1 MEKERTIITSTSIL
15 DSELLEP
22 PSLSNNIKEDSILKS
37 IINKDFPVISEKT
50 KEFIRKY
57 FPNVSFQE
65 WNNWH
70 WQIRNSFTS
79 FNSLNTFLQLSEEEK
94 LVSEKATNLPVRITP
109 YYASLLSC
117 VDDLQPLRRT
127 MVPVNDELKV
137 SKGEASDPLG
147 EHTHNKVNC
156 IVHRYPDRV
165 LFLVTEFCS
174 AYCRYCTRTHMVA
187 KSEKNHT
194 RRAEWDKA
202 IDYITQHTEVRD
214 VLLSG
219 GDPLT
224 LADSQIEYLLSKLRA
239 IPHVEIIRIGS
250 KVPVVLPQ
258 RITPSLVKILKKF
271 HPLFI
276 SIHFTHYEELTDE
289 TKFACNRLADAG
301 IPMGSQTVLLKGIND
316 SIHVYTKLTHE
327 LLKVRVRPYYLY
339 QCDPILGSAHFRT
352 SVEKG
357 LEIIKGIRGFTSG
370 YAIPHYV
377 IDAPGGGGKIPIL
390 PDYNQGK
397 DDDGNLV
404 LKNFE
409 GKTYKYPDY
418 L

>member
-1 MEKERTIITSTSIL
+1 MEKEQFIFSTNSVNEA
-15 DSELLEP
+15 ELLEP
-22 PSLSNNIKEDSILKS
+22 PSILNTIQEEQLANKL
-37 IINKDFPVISEKT
+37 INKDFPIISDNSKQ
-50 KEFIRKY
+50 FIKRY
-57 FPNVSFQE
+57 FPKATYQE

-79 FNSLNTFLQLSEEEK
+79 FKDLSTFLELTDSEKMLSEQ
-94 LVSEKATNLPVRITP
+94 AINLPVRITP
-109 YYASLLSC
+109 YYASLLNTENE
-117 VDDLQPLRRT
+117 LQSLRKT
-127 MVPVNDELKV
+127 VVPVIDELKI
-137 SKGEASDPLG
+137 SRGEESDPLG
-147 EHTHNKVNC
+147 EHSHNQVNC

-174 AYCRYCTRTHMVA
+174 TYCRYCTRSHMVA

-194 RRAEWDKA
+194 RRQEWDKA
-202 IDYITQHTEVRD
+202 LEYIAQHSEVRD

-224 LADSQIEYLLSKLRA
+224 LADSQIEYLLTKLRA

-258 RITPSLVKILKKF
+258 RITPSLVKMLKKF

-276 SIHFTHYEELTDE
+276 SIHFTHSNEMTDE
-289 TKFACNRLADAG
+289 VKFACNRLADAG

-316 SIHVYTKLTHE
+316 EHEIYKKLTHE

-339 QCDPILGSAHFRT
+339 QCDPIPGSSHFRT
-352 SVEKG
+352 TVEKG
-357 LEIIKGIRGFTSG
+357 LEMIKGIRGFTSG

-377 IDAPGGGGKIPIL
+377 IDAPGGGGKIPLL
-390 PDYNQGK
+390 PEYYQGK
-397 DDDGNLV
+397 DEEGNVV
-404 LKNFE
+404 LTNYE

-418 L
+418 V